1 MYWADPNTKSISI
14 NIIYFLTLFFP
25 PLWLQS
31 MRTQTELE
39 LKMFLQDESAYHSMR
54 EAALKKPPLA
64 PISAGGGNVK
74 DVSRKK

>member
-1 MYWADPNTKSISI
+1 
-14 NIIYFLTLFFP
+14 
-25 PLWLQS
+25 

-54 EAALKKPPLA
+54 EAALKKKPLA

-74 DVSRKK
+74 AVSRKK